1 MMMRKKQRFG
11 AALATVLVLLPM
23 MTPVAQ
29 AKTISPVDQLIA
41 PHEASYGFYVD
52 NYKANTKQNTTP
64 STNPAYGLLNNF
76 SKYWSPV
83 KGQLDPAFLNQNTA
97 IAAKITQNRTSAEVT
112 RSFLTDRRSLSYS
125 LISGLGPYAKA
136 FIKNANAQT
145 DYTTVPTEPQPATT
159 PYSKV
164 KWADPNSKLGDMVKL
179 VELTRGSYG
188 STGVPKNTF
197 KYKRPYKLS
206 KDVLPNP
213 YLVNVM
219 AASPKDGDFDF
230 PSGHTTAGFE
240 TGEMLAYAFPE
251 RFQEL
256 VTRSSEMGY
265 DRILAGRHSPLAVM
279 GGRMFGTAVTA
290 SVLNDPAN
298 RDIMKKAYQEA
309 HSNLLQSSP
318 LVNAQDDYSNY
329 QENQK
334 NYRYRMT
341 YGLPQDG
348 DSNQAMRV
356 PKGAEV
362 LLETRLPYLSANQRR
377 AVLATTGLP
386 SGYHLLDDAEGWG
399 RLDLFSA
406 ANGYGQLWDT
416 TKVNMDATKGSFNA
430 HDTWRNNIGGTGQLV
445 KQGSGDLTLNG
456 NNTFKGGIQVTNG
469 QLDLNATNAAG
480 QGNVA
485 VKGGTL
491 TTNTAAKL
499 QKGYQQSK
507 RGTLALTV
515 TKATAMKIR
524 GQAKLAGTLTIT
536 NAKSLESHQVL
547 LKFGSVKGK
556 FAHVKG
562 LPQGWHVKYHAHSLE
577 LVRG

>member
-1 MMMRKKQRFG
+1 MMMRQKQRLG

-29 AKTISPVDQLIA
+29 AKAVNPVDQLIA

-52 NYKANTKQNTTP
+52 SYRANTKQNKTP

-76 SKYWSPV
+76 SKYWSPT
-83 KGQLDPAFLNQNTA
+83 KGQLDPTFLNENTA
-97 IAAKITQNRTSAEVT
+97 IAAKITQNRTNAEVN

-125 LISGLGPYAKA
+125 LISGLGPYAAA
-136 FIKNANAQT
+136 FIQNANAKT
-145 DYTTVPTEPQPATT
+145 DYNAIPTEPQPATT

-206 KDVLPNP
+206 KEVLPNP

-251 RFQEL
+251 RFQQL

-265 DRILAGRHSPLAVM
+265 DRVLAGRHSPLAVM

-298 RDIMKKAYQEA
+298 QEVMKRAYAEA
-309 HSNLLQSSP
+309 HTDLLQSSP

-329 QENQK
+329 QENQR

-348 DSNQAMRV
+348 DKNQAMRV
-356 PKGAEV
+356 LKGAEV
-362 LLETRLPYLSANQRR
+362 LLATRLPYLDARQRR

-406 ANGYGQLWDT
+406 ANGYGQLLAT
-416 TKVNMDATKGSFNA
+416 TKVNMDAAKGSFNA
-430 HDTWRNNIGGTGQLV
+430 HDTWRNDISGAGQLI
-445 KQGSGDLTLNG
+445 KQGSGDLSLTG
-456 NNTFKGGIQVTNG
+456 NNTFKGGIQVTAG
-469 QLDLNATNAAG
+469 QLDLNAKNAAG
-480 QGNVA
+480 QGNVT
-485 VKGGTL
+485 VQSGTL

-499 QKGYQQSK
+499 QKSYHQSK
-507 RGTLALTV
+507 HGTLALTV

-524 GQAKLAGTLTIT
+524 GKAQLAGTLTIT
-536 NAKSLESHQVL
+536 NAKDLKSHQVL
-547 LKFGSVKGK
+547 LRFGSLKGK

>member
-1 MMMRKKQRFG
+1 MRKKQRWG

-23 MTPVAQ
+23 MTPVAH
-29 AKTISPVDQLIA
+29 AKATSSVDQLIA

-52 NYKANTKQNTTP
+52 SYKANTKQHTTP

-76 SKYWSPV
+76 SKYWSPT
-83 KGQLDPAFLNQNTA
+83 KGQLEPAFLNENTA
-97 IAAKITQNRTSAEVT
+97 IAAKITQNRTNAEVN
-112 RSFLTDRRSLSYS
+112 RSFLSDRRALSYS
-125 LISGLGPYAKA
+125 LISGLGPYANA
-136 FIKNANAQT
+136 FIKNANAKT
-145 DYTTVPTEPQPATT
+145 DYNAIPTTPQPAKT

-164 KWADPNSKLGDMVKL
+164 KWADPNSKLGAMVKL

-197 KYKRPYKLS
+197 QYKRPYKLS
-206 KDVLPNP
+206 KAVLPNP

-219 AASPKDGDFDF
+219 AASPKNGDFDF

-251 RFQEL
+251 RFQQL

-298 RDIMKKAYQEA
+298 QAIMKQAYDEA
-309 HSNLLQSSP
+309 HSDLLQTSP
-318 LVNAQDDYSNY
+318 LINSQDDYSNY
-329 QENQK
+329 QENQR

-348 DSNQAMRV
+348 AKNQAMRV

-362 LLETRLPYLSANQRR
+362 LLATRLPYLDAKQRR
-377 AVLATTGLP
+377 TVLATTGLP

-406 ANGYGQLWDT
+406 ANGYGQLLAT
-416 TKVNMDATKGSFNA
+416 TKVNMDAAKGSFNA
-430 HDTWRNNIGGTGQLV
+430 HDTWRNDISGTGRLV

-456 NNTFKGGIQVTNG
+456 HNTFSGGVQVTAG
-469 QLDLNATNAAG
+469 QLDLNSAHAAG
-480 QGNVA
+480 QGNVT
-485 VKGGTL
+485 VQGGTL
-491 TTNTAAKL
+491 TTNTMAKL
-499 QKGYQQSK
+499 QKDYHQSK

-515 TKATAMKIR
+515 TRATAMKIR
-524 GQAKLAGTLTIT
+524 GKAQLAGTLNIT
-536 NAKSLESHQVL
+536 NAKDLKSHQVL
-547 LKFGSVKGK
+547 LKFGHLKGK
-556 FAHVKG
+556 FKHVKG
-562 LPQGWHVKYHAHSLE
+562 LPQGWHVKYHQHSLE